1 MVDIFIYISES
12 LIEGG
17 GEERG
22 SYTSCKFSVP
32 YVAGKFVCSLDIL

>member
-1 MVDIFIYISES
+1 MVDIYISES

-17 GEERG
+17 GKKG
-22 SYTSCKFSVP
+22 AVILLVPKFSVP